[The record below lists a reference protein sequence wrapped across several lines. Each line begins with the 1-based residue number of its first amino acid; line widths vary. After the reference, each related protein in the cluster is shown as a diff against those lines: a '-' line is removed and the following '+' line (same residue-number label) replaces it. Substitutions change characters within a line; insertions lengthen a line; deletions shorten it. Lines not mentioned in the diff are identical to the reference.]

1 MVVTKSLTNR
11 KRIDMTTEI
20 ETTIRTEDDVR
31 LYVSEWDDGGA
42 WLNLRTGNAN
52 MSAVLT
58 RAEAQQLMEGL
69 QAILAKE
76 VTA

>member
-1 MVVTKSLTNR
+1 
-11 KRIDMTTEI
+11 MTMTDEI
-20 ETTIRTEDDVR
+20 ETIIRTEDGIR
-31 LYVSEWDDGGA
+31 LVATEWDNGGA
-42 WLNLRTGNAN
+42 WLNLRTNGAS

-76 VTA
+76 VQA